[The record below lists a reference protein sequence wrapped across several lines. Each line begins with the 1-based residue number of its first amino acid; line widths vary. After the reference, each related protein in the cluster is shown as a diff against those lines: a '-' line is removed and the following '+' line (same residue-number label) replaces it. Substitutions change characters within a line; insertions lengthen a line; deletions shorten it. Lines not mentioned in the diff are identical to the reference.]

1 MSAGLAIAEVPV
13 TDPDAL
19 ALIAES
25 EAELAGL
32 YRPEHRHAFSPDQ
45 LVAARVVFLV
55 ARRGG
60 RAVACGGYAPLE
72 GYAELKRVFTTRTA
86 RGAGVGRAVVAAL
99 EARARAAG
107 FPLMRLETGLASP
120 DALALY
126 ERLGYARR
134 GPFGAY
140 RENGSSVF
148 MEKAL

>member
-1 MSAGLAIAEVPV
+1 MSDRLAIAEVAV
-13 TDPDAL
+13 TDPEAL

-25 EAELAGL
+25 EAELSGL
-32 YRPEHRHAFSPDQ
+32 YRPEHRHAFSPEE
-45 LVAARVVFLV
+45 LVAARVTLLL

-60 RAVACGGYAPLE
+60 RAVGCGGCAPLE
-72 GYAELKRVFTTRTA
+72 GYGELKRVFTTRAA
-86 RGAGVGRAVVAAL
+86 RGSGVGRAIVAAL
-99 EARARAAG
+99 EQRARAAG
-107 FPLMRLETGLASP
+107 LQLMRLETGLASP

-134 GPFGAY
+134 GPFGSY